1 MTRPQPGS
9 MSYLPPDFTVVQD
22 KNAWE
27 SEDVAAAEK
36 ASRFLSEDVSCSAVW
51 TFFLKKILE
60 NICSFADVS
69 SSSISRRPGSWP
81 SRYGL
86 CCRQVERW

>member
-51 TFFLKKILE
+51 TFFLKKNLRKYL
-60 NICSFADVS
+60 FV
-69 SSSISRRPGSWP
+69 
-81 SRYGL
+81 
-86 CCRQVERW
+86 CRCF